1 MQDAKSERK
10 VAALFVGACLGYLLF
25 CAVIFTP
32 YGQITMLW
40 PYMFMLVT
48 TPVHGLSAGD
58 PIAFLVGDAFGL
70 VVLAVVYLPLSRLFV
85 NRTSL
90 ITTVAIGFLTW
101 PIPLT
106 LLQVVTFFAARLL
119 GWPTGI

>member
-10 VAALFVGACLGYLLF
+10 LALFVGASLGYLLF
-25 CAVIFTP
+25 CALIFTP
-32 YGQITMLW
+32 YRQITMFW
-40 PYMFMLVT
+40 PYMFMVVT
-48 TPVHGLSAGD
+48 APVHRLSEGD
-58 PIAFLVGDAFGL
+58 PIAVLIGDSFGL
-70 VVLAVVYLPLSRLFV
+70 VVLAVVYLPLSGLFV

-90 ITTVAIGFLTW
+90 TTVAIGLLTW
-101 PIPLT
+101 PIPLV